1 MWYIISVK
9 AIKAQTYYIMTI
21 KPNRT
26 PAYQFTVD
34 MSSEEDMESVRTFR
48 KKFYGT
54 GKYVKLQGR
63 WGKNNPHYTP
73 NKSWHGGHQ
82 YFVPLGVASSADVYV
97 YERY

>member
-1 MWYIISVK
+1 
-9 AIKAQTYYIMTI
+9 MTI

-26 PAYQFTVD
+26 GTYQFTVD
-34 MSSEEDMESVRTFR
+34 MRSEEDMKSVQNFR

-63 WGKNNPHYTP
+63 WGKNNPYYTP
-73 NKSWHGGHQ
+73 SKVSWHGGHQ
-82 YFVPLGVASSADVYV
+82 YFVPLGIASHADVYV

>member
-1 MWYIISVK
+1 
-9 AIKAQTYYIMTI
+9 MTK
-21 KPNRT
+21 KPWRT

-34 MSSEEDMESVRTFR
+34 MNSEEDMKSLKEFR

-73 NKSWHGGHQ
+73 NISWHGGSQ
-82 YFVPLGVASSADVYV
+82 YFVPIGVASHSDVYV
-97 YERY
+97 YNR

>member
-1 MWYIISVK
+1 
-9 AIKAQTYYIMTI
+9 MTV

-26 PAYQFTVD
+26 GTYQFTVD
-34 MSSEEDMESVRTFR
+34 MSSEEDMKSVQNFR

-73 NKSWHGGHQ
+73 NKVPWHGGHQ
-82 YFVPLGVASSADVYV
+82 YFVPLGIASHADVYV